1 MLRVFLSIPLGTKMF
16 QFPRSSSIT
25 LYIQVMM
32 ICISTNRVSPFGH
45 PRIKACLGAPRG
57 LSHPATSFIV
67 SLCQG
72 IHHMLLAY
80 DSTKA
85 HNVLFL
91 YMSRQKHIKWC
102 HVIGW
107 SHGLCLQLIAI
118 RLSPDRKQTYRF
130 DACVIWIVKWRHRS
144 SIPSEPSSVLRKYLY
159 QRLCA
164 ATSLQ
169 EAHYS
174 ARLLILF
181 NKKIDH
187 TGPIQTN
194 NCLALPD
201 HIIN

>member
-1 MLRVFLSIPLGTKMF
+1 MEFRLFRFRSPLLTESKQHIYKEAVRDCAQINMLRVFLSIPLGTKMF

-72 IHHMLLAY
+72 IHHMPLAY

-91 YMSRQKHIKWC
+91 YMSRQKHIK
-102 HVIGW
+102 
-107 SHGLCLQLIAI
+107 
-118 RLSPDRKQTYRF
+118 
-130 DACVIWIVKWRHRS
+130 
-144 SIPSEPSSVLRKYLY
+144 
-159 QRLCA
+159 
-164 ATSLQ
+164 
-169 EAHYS
+169 
-174 ARLLILF
+174 
-181 NKKIDH
+181 
-187 TGPIQTN
+187 
-194 NCLALPD
+194 
-201 HIIN
+201 